1 MKLPHFYD
9 QLPDAIKVRMGQ
21 KRSGRQRAMA
31 AGDHLLL
38 ILHKPPEP
46 GRRARDPAY
55 FWRKPEGSWESGR
68 GGGLRK
74 VEEHLEEYERAE
86 ASLSGEYEAA
96 TNAASYFQL
105 LERAAPLWHSA
116 RGLHHALQSAREA
129 VPLDRDIIDLRDRA
143 DEIER
148 TLELLHADA
157 TNALRFHLAQQ
168 AEHHAVLQDRSI
180 QIANRLNLLAAVFF
194 PLMALSG
201 LFSMNL
207 ASGLE
212 DGSTA
217 SFWFVLVIGV
227 VLGFALSSW
236 VLRGTQER
244 P

>member
-9 QLPDAIKVRMGQ
+9 QLPDGIKVRMGQ

-31 AGDHLLL
+31 AGNNLLL
-38 ILHKPPEP
+38 ILHKPPDP

-55 FWRKPEGSWESGR
+55 FWRKPDGIWESGR

-74 VEEHLEEYERAE
+74 VEEHLEEYEKAE

-96 TNAASYFQL
+96 KDAASYFQP

-116 RGLHHALQSAREA
+116 RGLHAALQSAREA
-129 VPLDRDIIDLRDRA
+129 IPLDRDIIDLRDRA
-143 DEIER
+143 YEIER
-148 TLELLHADA
+148 TLELLHGDA
-157 TNALRFHLAQQ
+157 TNALHFHLARQ
-168 AEHHAVLQDRSI
+168 AEHHAGLQQRSI

-194 PLMALSG
+194 PLMALSS

-212 DGSTA
+212 GGSTA
-217 SFWFVLVIGV
+217 SFWFVLVLGI

-244 P
+244 L